1 MRCSIRVCATTEEET
16 TVTLTAT
23 SSTGAP
29 AKGRSLWDDARDRL
43 LANRAAVASIIV
55 LLTIGLIS
63 ILGPILSPHH
73 YDTVYRD
80 YVKVPASLEAYPKPE
95 QVEPGFMSSAKRAR
109 LTVEAFE
116 REGDTIVAKVTS
128 SRDIDPRSVL
138 YFDRSDLFKN
148 TELTDMSADNKSAT
162 VRADIN
168 FMHFYFGTDAN
179 GRDMMTRTFI
189 AGRVSLTI
197 GLLATIV
204 AISIGILYGATS
216 GYLGGRV
223 DQMMMRVVDI
233 LYSLPFIFFVI
244 MLVVFFGRNFILM
257 FIAVGAVEW
266 LDMARIVR
274 GQTLTIK
281 RQEYVQAAEALGV
294 ADGGI
299 VRRHII
305 PNTLGPV
312 VVYMTLL
319 VPKVILLES
328 FLSFLGLG
336 IQEPMT
342 SWGVLISEGARNLQG
357 APWMLIFPSIFL
369 TSTLF
374 ALNFIGDGLRDAL
387 DPKDR

>member
-1 MRCSIRVCATTEEET
+1 M
-16 TVTLTAT
+16 
-23 SSTGAP
+23 
-29 AKGRSLWDDARDRL
+29 

-204 AISIGILYGATS
+204 AISIGVLYGATS

-305 PNTLGPV
+305 PNTLDR
-312 VVYMTLL
+312 
-319 VPKVILLES
+319 
-328 FLSFLGLG
+328 
-336 IQEPMT
+336 
-342 SWGVLISEGARNLQG
+342 SW
-357 APWMLIFPSIFL
+357 
-369 TSTLF
+369 ST
-374 ALNFIGDGLRDAL
+374 
-387 DPKDR
+387 

>member
-1 MRCSIRVCATTEEET
+1 
-16 TVTLTAT
+16 
-23 SSTGAP
+23 
-29 AKGRSLWDDARDRL
+29 
-43 LANRAAVASIIV
+43 
-55 LLTIGLIS
+55 
-63 ILGPILSPHH
+63 
-73 YDTVYRD
+73 
-80 YVKVPASLEAYPKPE
+80 
-95 QVEPGFMSSAKRAR
+95 AKRAR
-109 LTVEAFE
+109 LTVDAFE

-204 AISIGILYGATS
+204 AISIGVLYGATS